1 MPHLSPFLSFR
12 VTLEVLVPSF
22 LRRGERPVA
31 GMVLTDAVLLVVVST
46 GQLGRLL
53 HLVGGAADG
62 VGLLL
67 LFGTSATAASLARF
81 GGSWTNF
88 DRRVGGTL
96 LIEADGLKMRADP
109 FSPALQDVVDLL
121 WSGA

>member
-1 MPHLSPFLSFR
+1 MPHLSPFLSLR

-31 GMVLTDAVLLVVVST
+31 GMVLTDAVLLVVMSA

-53 HLVGGAADG
+53 HLVGGMADG

-67 LFGTSATAASLARF
+67 LLGTSATAASLARF

-88 DRRVGGTL
+88 DRRVGGSL

>member
-1 MPHLSPFLSFR
+1 
-12 VTLEVLVPSF
+12 
-22 LRRGERPVA
+22 
-31 GMVLTDAVLLVVVST
+31 MVLTDAVLLVVVST

-96 LIEADGLKMRADP
+96 LIEADCLKMRADP
-109 FSPALQDVVDLL
+109 LSPTLQDVVDLL
-121 WSGA
+121 RSGA

>member
-1 MPHLSPFLSFR
+1 
-12 VTLEVLVPSF
+12 
-22 LRRGERPVA
+22 
-31 GMVLTDAVLLVVVST
+31 MVLTDAVLLVVMSA

-53 HLVGGAADG
+53 HLVGGTADG

-67 LFGTSATAASLARF
+67 LLGTSATAASLARF

-88 DRRVGGTL
+88 DRRVGSAL

-109 FSPALQDVVDLL
+109 FSPALQDVIDLL
-121 WSGA
+121 WRGA